1 MLQRVLGVTFAQ
13 ALRSAAIFI
22 FPLGFI
28 TLIAWATAG
37 SATGTTSDPIR
48 AAMWI
53 WLGAHHVHFDLALS
67 PSGVDGYLSYLP
79 IGGLLLPIVALRAGF
94 KRVISKLDGDYS
106 NLTGARLFFAL
117 FYAILTSLIAF
128 FSSSAGVKPLWWMAA
143 VFAFL
148 IAFGS
153 SLIADRSISLA
164 MPVILALRTVSILL
178 GFGFLIFAIAFFTNF
193 GQATLITQVL
203 APGIFGSLLLLF
215 LNLLYLPNAA
225 MAALSYVSGAGFAVG
240 ADTHLS
246 PFTQDIGQ
254 IPALPLLAALPIDS
268 NKWLLLFSI
277 VIIALGALLGYWTI
291 SLQERTSWQSFFILI
306 VMLSLLA
313 YFASGSLITQAMGA
327 VGVSI
332 WQFILFVGGQLL
344 IGLLAFKFIPR
355 MRVFSR

>member
-79 IGGLLLPIVALRAGF
+79 IGGLLLTILALRAGF
-94 KRVISKLDGDYS
+94 KRVVSKLDGDYS

-143 VFAFL
+143 VLAFL
-148 IAFGS
+148 LALGS
-153 SLIADRSISLA
+153 SFLADRSISLA
-164 MPVILALRTVSILL
+164 MPVILALRTVAILL
-178 GFGFLIFAIAFFTNF
+178 SFGFLIFAIAFFTNF

-240 ADTHLS
+240 ADTHVS
-246 PFTQDIGQ
+246 PFTQDIGE

-291 SLQERTSWQSFFILI
+291 SLQERTSWQSFFIVM

-344 IGLLAFKFIPR
+344 IGLLAFKFIPQ
-355 MRVFSR
+355 MKIFSR

>member
-13 ALRSAAIFI
+13 ALRSAAIVI
-22 FPLGFI
+22 LPLAFI

-67 PSGVDGYLSYLP
+67 PSGVAGYLSYLP

-94 KRVISKLDGDYS
+94 KRVISKLDGEYS

-128 FSSSAGVKPLWWMAA
+128 FASSAGVKPLWWMAA

-164 MPVILALRTVSILL
+164 MPVILALRIVAILL
-178 GFGFLIFAIAFFTNF
+178 AFGFLIFTISFFANF
-193 GQATLITQVL
+193 DQATLLTKVL
-203 APGIFGSLLLLF
+203 APGFFGSILLLI
-215 LNLLYLPNAA
+215 LNLLYLPNVALA
-225 MAALSYVSGAGFAVG
+225 GLSYVSGAGFAVG
-240 ADTHLS
+240 AGTHLS
-246 PFTQDIGQ
+246 PLTQDIGQ
-254 IPALPLLAALPIDS
+254 IPALPLLAALPVNS
-268 NKWLLLFSI
+268 NKWLLTLLI
-277 VIIALGALLGYWTI
+277 VIIAIGALLGYWGI
-291 SLQERTSWQSFFILI
+291 SLQERTSRQSFFILI
-306 VMLSLLA
+306 VMLTLLA
-313 YFASGSLITQAMGA
+313 YLASGSLITQAMGA
-327 VGVSI
+327 VGLSI

-355 MRVFSR
+355 MKIFSR

>member
-13 ALRSAAIFI
+13 ALRSAAIVI
-22 FPLGFI
+22 LPLAFI

-67 PSGVDGYLSYLP
+67 PSGVAGYLSYLP

-94 KRVISKLDGDYS
+94 KRVISKLDGEFS

-117 FYAILTSLIAF
+117 FYAILTSSIAF
-128 FSSSAGVKPLWWMAA
+128 FASSAGVKPLWWMAA

-164 MPVILALRTVSILL
+164 TPVILALRIAAIVLA
-178 GFGFLIFAIAFFTNF
+178 FGFLIFTISFFANF
-193 GQATLITQVL
+193 DQATLITKVL
-203 APGIFGSLLLLF
+203 APGFFGSILLLI
-215 LNLLYLPNAA
+215 LNLLYLPNVALA
-225 MAALSYVSGAGFAVG
+225 GLSYVSGAGFAVG
-240 ADTHLS
+240 AGTHLS
-246 PFTQDIGQ
+246 PLTQDIGQ
-254 IPALPLLAALPIDS
+254 IPALPLLAALPVNS
-268 NKWLLLFSI
+268 NKWLLALSI
-277 VIIALGALLGYWTI
+277 VIIALGTLLGYWGI
-291 SLQERTSWQSFFILI
+291 SLQERTSWQSYFILM
-306 VMLSLLA
+306 VMLTLLA
-313 YFASGSLITQAMGA
+313 YLASGSLITQAMGA

-355 MRVFSR
+355 MKIFSR

>member
-13 ALRSAAIFI
+13 VLRSAAVFI
-22 FPLGFI
+22 FPLAFI

-37 SATGTTSDPIR
+37 SASGTTSDPIR

-53 WLGAHHVHFDLALS
+53 WLGAHQVNFDLALS

-79 IGGLLLPIVALRAGF
+79 IGALLLPIMALRTGF
-94 KRVISKLDGDYS
+94 KRVISKLDGEYS

-117 FYAILTSLIAF
+117 FYAILTALIAL
-128 FSSSAGVKPLWWMAA
+128 FSSSAGVKPQWWMAA
-143 VFAFL
+143 IFAFL

-153 SLIADRSISLA
+153 TFIADRSISLA
-164 MPVILALRTVSILL
+164 MPVILALRIVALLL

-203 APGIFGSLLLLF
+203 APGIFGSLLLLI
-215 LNLLYLPNAA
+215 LNLLYLPNVAL
-225 MAALSYVSGAGFAVG
+225 AALSYVSGAGFAVG
-240 ADTHLS
+240 AGTHLS

-254 IPALPLLAALPIDS
+254 IPALPLLAALPVSS
-268 NKWLLLFSI
+268 NKWFLLFSM
-277 VIIALGALLGYWTI
+277 VFIALGALLGYWTI
-291 SLQERTSWQSFFILI
+291 SFQERMSWQSFFILVVI
-306 VMLSLLA
+306 LALLA
-313 YFASGSLITQAMGA
+313 YLASGSLITQAMGA

-344 IGLLAFKFIPR
+344 IGLLAFKFIPQ
-355 MRVFSR
+355 MKIFSR

>member
-13 ALRSAAIFI
+13 ALRSAAIVI
-22 FPLGFI
+22 LPLAFI

-67 PSGVDGYLSYLP
+67 PSGVAGYLSYLP

-94 KRVISKLDGDYS
+94 KRVISKLDGEFS

-128 FSSSAGVKPLWWMAA
+128 FASSAGVKPLWWMAA

-164 MPVILALRTVSILL
+164 MPVILALRIVAILL
-178 GFGFLIFAIAFFTNF
+178 AFGFLIFTISFFANF
-193 GQATLITQVL
+193 DQATLLTKVL
-203 APGIFGSLLLLF
+203 APGFFGSILLLI
-215 LNLLYLPNAA
+215 LNLLYLPNVALA
-225 MAALSYVSGAGFAVG
+225 GLSYVSGAGFAVG
-240 ADTHLS
+240 AGTHLS
-246 PFTQDIGQ
+246 PLTQDIGQ
-254 IPALPLLAALPIDS
+254 IPALPLLAALPVNS
-268 NKWLLLFSI
+268 NKWLLALSI
-277 VIIALGALLGYWTI
+277 VIIALGTLLGYWGI
-291 SLQERTSWQSFFILI
+291 SLQERTSWQSYFILM
-306 VMLSLLA
+306 VMLTLLA
-313 YFASGSLITQAMGA
+313 YLASGSLITQAMGA

-355 MRVFSR
+355 MKIFSR

>member
-22 FPLGFI
+22 FPLAFI

-53 WLGAHHVHFDLALS
+53 WLGAHHVHFDLLLS

-94 KRVISKLDGDYS
+94 KRVISKLDGEYS

-117 FYAILTSLIAF
+117 FYAILTAMIAL
-128 FSSSAGVKPLWWMAA
+128 FSSSAGVKPQWWMAA
-143 VFAFL
+143 IFAFL
-148 IAFGS
+148 IALGS
-153 SLIADRSISLA
+153 SFLADRSVSLA
-164 MPVILALRTVSILL
+164 MPIILALRIIALLL
-178 GFGFLIFAIAFFTNF
+178 GFGFLIFTIAFFTNF

-203 APGIFGSLLLLF
+203 APGLFGSILLLI
-215 LNLLYLPNAA
+215 LNLLYLPNVAL
-225 MAALSYVSGAGFAVG
+225 AALSYISGAGFAVG
-240 ADTHLS
+240 AGTHLS

-254 IPALPLLAALPIDS
+254 IPALPLLAGLPVNS
-268 NKWLLLFSI
+268 NKWLIIFSI

-291 SLQERTSWQSFFILI
+291 SLQDRTSWQSFFIVT
-306 VMLSLLA
+306 VMLALLA

-344 IGLLAFKFIPR
+344 IGLLAFKFIHQLKI
-355 MRVFSR
+355 FSR

>member
-22 FPLGFI
+22 FPLAFI

-37 SATGTTSDPIR
+37 SASGTTSDPIR

-53 WLGAHHVHFDLALS
+53 WLGAHQVHFDLSLS

-79 IGGLLLPIVALRAGF
+79 IGGLLLPILALRAGF
-94 KRVISKLDGDYS
+94 KRVVSKLDGDFS
-106 NLTGARLFFAL
+106 NLTGVRLFFSL
-117 FYAILTSLIAF
+117 FYATLTALIAL
-128 FSSSAGVKPLWWMAA
+128 FSSSPGVTPQWWMAA
-143 VFAFL
+143 IFAFL

-153 SLIADRSISLA
+153 SFIADRSISLA
-164 MPVILALRTVSILL
+164 IPVILALRIVALLL
-178 GFGFLIFAIAFFTNF
+178 GFGFLIYTIAFFTNF

-203 APGIFGSLLLLF
+203 APGIFGSPLLLI
-215 LNLLYLPNAA
+215 LNLLYLPNVAI
-225 MAALSYVSGAGFAVG
+225 AALSYASGAGFAVG
-240 ADTHLS
+240 AGTHLS

-254 IPALPLLAALPIDS
+254 IPALPLLAGLPVNS
-268 NKWLLLFSI
+268 NKWILLFSI
-277 VIIALGALLGYWTI
+277 VIIALGALLAYWTV
-291 SLQERTSWQSFFILI
+291 SLQERTSWQSFFLVI
-306 VMLSLLA
+306 VMLALLA

-344 IGLLAFKFIPR
+344 IGLLAFKFIPQ
-355 MRVFSR
+355 MRIFSR

>member
-13 ALRSAAIFI
+13 VLRSAAILI
-22 FPLGFI
+22 FPLAFI

-37 SATGTTSDPIR
+37 SASGTTSDPIR

-53 WLGAHHVHFDLALS
+53 WLGAHQVHFDLALS

-79 IGGLLLPIVALRAGF
+79 IGALLLPIMALRTGF
-94 KRVISKLDGDYS
+94 KRVISKLDGEYS

-143 VFAFL
+143 VFSFL
-148 IAFGS
+148 LAFGS
-153 SLIADRSISLA
+153 SFLADRRISLA
-164 MPVILALRTVSILL
+164 MPVILALRIVALLL

-203 APGIFGSLLLLF
+203 APGIFGSLLLLI
-215 LNLLYLPNAA
+215 LNLLYLPNVAL
-225 MAALSYVSGAGFAVG
+225 AALSYVSGAGFAVG
-240 ADTHLS
+240 AGTHLS

-254 IPALPLLAALPIDS
+254 IPALPLLAALPVNS
-268 NKWLLLFSI
+268 NKWFMLFSI
-277 VIIALGALLGYWTI
+277 VLIALGALLCYWTI

-306 VMLSLLA
+306 VMLALLA

-344 IGLLAFKFIPR
+344 IGLLGFKFIPQ
-355 MRVFSR
+355 MRIFSR

>member
-79 IGGLLLPIVALRAGF
+79 IGGLLLPILALRAGF
-94 KRVISKLDGDYS
+94 KRVVSKLDGDYS

-143 VFAFL
+143 VLAFL
-148 IAFGS
+148 LALGS
-153 SLIADRSISLA
+153 SFLADRSISLA

-332 WQFILFVGGQLL
+332 WQIILFVGGQLL
-344 IGLLAFKFIPR
+344 IGLLAFKFIPQ
-355 MRVFSR
+355 MKIFSR

>member
-13 ALRSAAIFI
+13 TLRSAAIFI
-22 FPLGFI
+22 FPLAFI

-53 WLGAHHVHFDLALS
+53 WLGAHQVHFDLSLS
-67 PSGVDGYLSYLP
+67 PSGVAGYLSYLP
-79 IGGLLLPIVALRAGF
+79 IGGLLLPILALRAGF
-94 KRVISKLDGDYS
+94 KRVVSKLDGEYS

-117 FYAILTSLIAF
+117 FYAILTAMIAL
-128 FSSSAGVKPLWWMAA
+128 FSSSAGVKPQWWMAA
-143 VFAFL
+143 IFAFL

-164 MPVILALRTVSILL
+164 MPVILALRIVALL
-178 GFGFLIFAIAFFTNF
+178 VGFGFLIFAIAFFINF
-193 GQATLITQVL
+193 GQATLITKVL
-203 APGIFGSLLLLF
+203 APGIFGSLLLLI
-215 LNLLYLPNAA
+215 LNVLYLPNVALA
-225 MAALSYVSGAGFAVG
+225 GLSYISGAGFAVG
-240 ADTHLS
+240 AGTDLS

-254 IPALPLLAALPIDS
+254 IPALPLLAALPINS
-268 NKWLLLFSI
+268 NKWILILSI
-277 VIIALGALLGYWTI
+277 VIIAIGALLGYWTI
-291 SLQERTSWQSFFILI
+291 PLQERTSWQSFFIVI
-306 VMLSLLA
+306 VMLALLA

-344 IGLLAFKFIPR
+344 IGLLAFKFIPQLKI
-355 MRVFSR
+355 FSR

>member
-79 IGGLLLPIVALRAGF
+79 IGGLLLPILALRAGF
-94 KRVISKLDGDYS
+94 KRVVSKLDGDYS

-143 VFAFL
+143 VLAFL
-148 IAFGS
+148 LALGS

-344 IGLLAFKFIPR
+344 IGLLAFKFIPQ
-355 MRVFSR
+355 MKIFSR

>member
-13 ALRSAAIFI
+13 TLRSAAIFI
-22 FPLGFI
+22 FPLAFI

-53 WLGAHHVHFDLALS
+53 WLGAHQVHFDLSLS
-67 PSGVDGYLSYLP
+67 PSGVAGYLSYLP
-79 IGGLLLPIVALRAGF
+79 IGGLLLPILALRAGF
-94 KRVISKLDGDYS
+94 KRVVSKLDGEYS

-117 FYAILTSLIAF
+117 FYAILTAMIAL
-128 FSSSAGVKPLWWMAA
+128 FSSSAGVKPQWWMAA
-143 VFAFL
+143 IFAFL

-164 MPVILALRTVSILL
+164 MPVILALRIVALL
-178 GFGFLIFAIAFFTNF
+178 VGFGFLIFAIAFFINF
-193 GQATLITQVL
+193 GQATLITKVL
-203 APGIFGSLLLLF
+203 APGIFGSLLLLI
-215 LNLLYLPNAA
+215 LNVLYLPNVALA
-225 MAALSYVSGAGFAVG
+225 GLSYISGAGFAVG
-240 ADTHLS
+240 AGTHLS

-254 IPALPLLAALPIDS
+254 IPALPLLAALPINS
-268 NKWLLLFSI
+268 NKWILILSI
-277 VIIALGALLGYWTI
+277 VIIAIGALLGYWTI
-291 SLQERTSWQSFFILI
+291 PLQERTSWQSFFIVI
-306 VMLSLLA
+306 VMLALLA

-344 IGLLAFKFIPR
+344 IGLLAFKFIPQLKI
-355 MRVFSR
+355 FSR